1 VRRVGW
7 FLNDLPLR
15 AAHQRILV
23 IGHVATRWGLD
34 HLIGGVPL
42 ETLAEAD
49 FAWQP
54 GWEYTLADRVDGLG
68 PIMDQ

>member
-1 VRRVGW
+1 VRSAAHPVAALIDCASLARVGR
-7 FLNDLPLR
+7 FLDDLRLR
-15 AAHQRILV
+15 WAGQRVLV

-42 ETLAEAD
+42 EDLVTAD

-54 GWEYTLADRVDGLG
+54 G
-68 PIMDQ
+68 